1 MYKCTHEITVYDT
14 CGVYILQATEDL
26 VEEVLD
32 ELFLERA
39 RGEKTVEIGAQ
50 KLGDKVARGRSEDED
65 GRQGMDAH
73 VL

>member
-14 CGVYILQATEDL
+14 CGVDILQATEDL

-39 RGEKTVEIGAQ
+39 RGEETVEIGAQ
-50 KLGDKVARGRSEDED
+50 KLGDKVAGGRSGDEN